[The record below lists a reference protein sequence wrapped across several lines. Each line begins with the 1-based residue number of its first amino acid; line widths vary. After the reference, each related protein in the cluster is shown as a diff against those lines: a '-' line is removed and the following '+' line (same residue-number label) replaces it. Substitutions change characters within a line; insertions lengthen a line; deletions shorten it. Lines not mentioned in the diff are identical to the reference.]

1 MSSRTPRRDA
11 ILINS
16 DKMMLKIF
24 IDTVAKPHVKRL
36 FCTVFG
42 IRVFTYRTS

>member
-1 MSSRTPRRDA
+1 MSSRTPHRDA

-16 DKMMLKIF
+16 DEMVLEIF

-36 FCTVFG
+36 ICTVFG
-42 IRVFTYRTS
+42 NRVFTYRTS